1 MKFIFLFL
9 FTILVFS
16 CENNSFDSDK
26 RQLIAKNVVR
36 EKLKNI
42 QAFDIT
48 AFKEDTL
55 HDWPDAEFKNPIRY
69 TLDITYKDSTD
80 ALQNKEAFVVFTPD
94 GKSVI
99 SSQINN

>member
-1 MKFIFLFL
+1 MKNTILFL
-9 FTILVFS
+9 FTIVIFS

-26 RQLIAKNVVR
+26 RQLTAKNEIR
-36 EKLKNI
+36 EKLKNS

-48 AFKEDTL
+48 DFREDTL
-55 HDWPDAEFKNPIRY
+55 PDWKDSAFKNPIRY
-69 TLDITYKDSTD
+69 RLHIKYQDSTG

-99 SSQINN
+99 SSEISN